1 LVIFLNLFVFCLC
14 AGTLPSK
21 FQKEFLTS
29 NPGIPW
35 AWGFNY
41 HGQLGNGHFGYSN
54 VPVQVLDLTNVI
66 TVAGGGEHSLALK
79 NDGTVWAWGDNYEG
93 QLGNGTNS
101 HSNVPVQ
108 VLNLSNVVAISGGW
122 DHSFALKQDGTVWA
136 WGFNYYG
143 QLGNGTNTSSTVPV
157 QVLNLT
163 GVIAIAGGGNH
174 SLAISP
180 MGGVPKVVPD
190 GSNGTEP
197 LKVLKNNSEGS
208 QLQVIWDDQCLSLKT
223 NIIYGDLSQ
232 VSSYQI
238 SGSKCNIS
246 NPDIWDIGST
256 TNIWFIIVSDN
267 GAGVESSWGESS
279 FGQRNG
285 ENASGECGNNLR
297 DNSGTCP

>member
-1 LVIFLNLFVFCLC
+1 MNFKNFILVIFLNFFVFGLC

-41 HGQLGNGHFGYSN
+41 YGQLGNGHFGY
-54 VPVQVLDLTNVI
+54 
-66 TVAGGGEHSLALK
+66 
-79 NDGTVWAWGDNYEG
+79 
-93 QLGNGTNS
+93 
-101 HSNVPVQ
+101 SNVPVQ
-108 VLNLSNVVAISGGW
+108 VLNLSNVVAISGG
-122 DHSFALKQDGTVWA
+122 GE
-136 WGFNYYG
+136 
-143 QLGNGTNTSSTVPV
+143 
-157 QVLNLT
+157 
-163 GVIAIAGGGNH
+163 H

-190 GSNGTEP
+190 GSNDTEP

-208 QLQVIWDDQCLSLKT
+208 QLQVIWDDQCLPFKA

-238 SGSKCNIS
+238 SDSKCNIS

-267 GAGVESSWGESS
+267 GAGTESSWGESS

-285 ENASGECGNNLR
+285 ENASGQCGNNLR

>member
-1 LVIFLNLFVFCLC
+1 MNFKNFVLVIFFNLFVFCLC
-14 AGTLPSK
+14 AGTFPSK
-21 FQKEFLTS
+21 FQNEFLTS
-29 NPGIPW
+29 NPGFPW
-35 AWGFNY
+35 DWGYN
-41 HGQLGNGHFGYSN
+41 
-54 VPVQVLDLTNVI
+54 
-66 TVAGGGEHSLALK
+66 
-79 NDGTVWAWGDNYEG
+79 W
-93 QLGNGTNS
+93 
-101 HSNVPVQ
+101 
-108 VLNLSNVVAISGGW
+108 
-122 DHSFALKQDGTVWA
+122 
-136 WGFNYYG
+136 YG
-143 QLGNGTNTSSTVPV
+143 QLGNGTNNKSNTPG

-163 GVIAIAGGGNH
+163 GVVAVAGGGNH
-174 SLAISP
+174 SLAIST

-208 QLQVIWDDQCLSLKT
+208 QLQIIWDDQCLPFKT

-238 SGSKCNIS
+238 SDSKCNIS

-285 ENASGECGNNLR
+285 ENASGQCGNNLR